1 MRFLRSL
8 ALVASFAT
16 VVSIGTLASAR
27 PVAAADPLGA
37 ELMRLTNLDR
47 DALGKSTLA
56 IDATLADLAGSRAF
70 SCPSNGSMTVTGRA
84 ADMATRDYFA
94 HTVKGCLKSD
104 GSEWGS
110 LDIMYTVFG
119 YNTARGENI
128 AWTGYSSST
137 TESYAI
143 GCALG
148 ASSGCPGGTTDTIT
162 SVSHAERMFMNS
174 SGHRANILGDY
185 DRFGCGSGQSSDGS
199 AYFACLFS
207 KGGAAT
213 TTSATTTDTTRPRVT
228 YQTGKGATYAYG
240 YSRRFYATL
249 SDAGGLRSAKVY
261 LDGQRLMTWYW
272 STGPTSSRRS
282 ILISSSLLK
291 RGTHTL
297 IWHAY
302 DRAGNGSTTLD
313 GKTVLP
319 AAARRRS
326 VSRIA
331 TMPAGSSP
339 LAGSSRSSSRGS
351 ERRVPAIPSR
361 CFMPRE

>member
-1 MRFLRSL
+1 MRILRAF
-8 ALVASFAT
+8 ALVAALAA
-16 VVSIGTLASAR
+16 VASIGTLASAR
-27 PVAAADPLGA
+27 PVAATDSLGA

-47 DALGKSTLA
+47 NALGKSTLA
-56 IDATLADLAGSRAF
+56 VDSGLADLAGSRAF
-70 SCPSNGSMTVTGRA
+70 NCPSNGSMTVSGRA
-84 ADMATRDYFA
+84 ADMAARDYFA

-174 SGHRANILGDY
+174 SGHRANILGNY
-185 DRFGCGSGQSSDGS
+185 DRFGCGSGRASDGS
-199 AYFACLFS
+199 AYFSCLFS
-207 KGGAAT
+207 LGGSAG
-213 TTSATTTDTTRPRVT
+213 TSATTSTDTTRPRVT

-240 YSRRFYATL
+240 YSRRFYATV
-249 SDAGGLRSAKVY
+249 SDAGGLRAAKVY
-261 LDGQRLMTWYW
+261 IDGHRLMTWYW

-282 ILISSSLLK
+282 ILISSSLLR

-302 DRAGNGSTTLD
+302 DRAGNGSTTAD
-313 GKTVLP
+313 GKVVFTI
-319 AAARRRS
+319 R
-326 VSRIA
+326 
-331 TMPAGSSP
+331 
-339 LAGSSRSSSRGS
+339 
-351 ERRVPAIPSR
+351 
-361 CFMPRE
+361 